1 MSFIRKGLNDRL
13 MSWRMA
19 GGAREVVAD
28 FVVRGGRNKM
38 VMTGIS
44 MIILMVLL
52 AVLAPYL
59 PLADPTPA
67 VLDPADQTLP
77 PNWWKHFGYNVSAG
91 DGNLFGTDELGRDV
105 FSRVIWGARVSL
117 LVATLAVSFSLIIGV
132 LLGLTAGYFGGKVDY
147 LIAGTID
154 LFWTFP
160 SFLLAL
166 AFTAALGPSLGN
178 VILAISISYW
188 AGFARLM
195 RGQALAVRERLF
207 VEASRALGAKNIRI
221 MFRHVLP
228 NCLAPL
234 IVWASIGVADAIT
247 IESSLSFLGVGTQPP
262 TPSWGY
268 MLNRGIPYLEEA
280 PWISTFPGIV
290 LLFTILGFNLFGDG
304 LRDLLDPRM
313 KGLRR

>member
-1 MSFIRKGLNDRL
+1 MSVRSATNRRLAAWQRSGGFRQTLADIVDRG
-13 MSWRMA
+13 SRNRM
-19 GGAREVVAD
+19 VVLGFA
-28 FVVRGGRNKM
+28 
-38 VMTGIS
+38 
-44 MIILMVLL
+44 IILIMVALALL
-52 AVLAPYL
+52 APFL
-59 PLADPTPA
+59 PLPDPTQQD
-67 VLDPADQTLP
+67 LDPTKILLP
-77 PNWWKHFGYNVSAG
+77 PSSQH
-91 DGNLFGTDELGRDV
+91 LFGTDNLGRDV
-105 FSRVIWGARVSL
+105 LSRVIWGARVSL
-117 LVATLAVSFSLIIGV
+117 LVGTLAVLVSLTIGV

-160 SFLLAL
+160 AFLLAL
-166 AFTAALGPSLGN
+166 ALAAAMGASLTN

-188 AGFARLM
+188 AGFARLI
-195 RGQALAVRERLF
+195 RGQTLTVRERSF
-207 VEASRALGAKNIRI
+207 VEASRALGAKNRRI

-268 MLNRGIPYLEEA
+268 MLQSGIPYIGEA
-280 PWISTFPGIV
+280 PWIATFAGITMV
-290 LLFTILGFNLFGDG
+290 FTILGFNLLGDG
-304 LRDLLDPRM
+304 LRDVLDPRM

>member
-1 MSFIRKGLNDRL
+1 MKFRKSMNDTL
-13 MSWRMA
+13 SSWRMS
-19 GGAREVVAD
+19 GGARQLMIDIIDRGRRNRMVAAGTTIIIIVVA
-28 FVVRGGRNKM
+28 
-38 VMTGIS
+38 
-44 MIILMVLL
+44 LALL
-52 AVLAPYL
+52 APVL

-67 VLDPADQTLP
+67 QLIPEEALLP
-77 PNWWKHFGYNVSAG
+77 PSERHW
-91 DGNLFGTDELGRDV
+91 FGTDELGRDV

-117 LVATLAVSFSLIIGV
+117 LVATLAIFFSLLIGV
-132 LLGLTAGYFGGKVDY
+132 MLGLTAGYFGGIPDY
-147 LIAGTID
+147 IIAGTID

-166 AFTAALGPSLGN
+166 AFAAALGPSLTN

-195 RGQALAVRERLF
+195 RGQALSIRERQF

-221 MFRHVLP
+221 MFTHVLP

-268 MLNRGIPYLEEA
+268 MLYRGIPYLQEA
-280 PWISTFPGIV
+280 PWIATFPGLT

-304 LRDLLDPRM
+304 LRDVLDPRM
-313 KGLRR
+313 KGMRR